1 MSPRSHAADPW
12 SSTLASWHGERHYH
26 RRSGPAGRFDH
37 EVDTMDEQAVRARAQ
52 AMCDALAAGDVERAT
67 ADFSPE
73 LRRNLGEVLALMPL
87 PANEVVIDSIEHGG
101 SGYNVVLRIAG
112 EVDEV
117 QLQTR
122 WKDRDGEPRMVEA
135 SHLASTAIAP
145 ADDATDEIGDEPGEG
160 A

>member
-1 MSPRSHAADPW
+1 
-12 SSTLASWHGERHYH
+12 
-26 RRSGPAGRFDH
+26 
-37 EVDTMDEQAVRARAQ
+37 MDEDAVRAHAQ
-52 AMCDALAAGDVERAT
+52 VVCDALAAGDVERAT
-67 ADFSPE
+67 GEFSVE

-101 SGYNVVLRIAG
+101 SGYNVIIRMAG
-112 EVDEV
+112 ELDEV
-117 QLQTR
+117 LIQTR

-145 ADDATDEIGDEPGEG
+145 AADAAEEPADQADTG